1 MQIRK
6 QQAELSMFASV
17 RWHLDA
23 PARQVPHVRLA
34 HLKGEVKLRDKAQQ
48 QNDDDE
54 EKKVNDCKRHR
65 FALSCCAA
73 RSAFQT
79 SGNFV
84 ADTARLTAMDTR
96 AFTRAWVSTASKVKA
111 KDC

>member
-48 QNDDDE
+48 QNDD
-54 EKKVNDCKRHR
+54 N
-65 FALSCCAA
+65 
-73 RSAFQT
+73 
-79 SGNFV
+79 
-84 ADTARLTAMDTR
+84 
-96 AFTRAWVSTASKVKA
+96 
-111 KDC
+111 